1 MICIPIDTR
10 PTIIKI
16 SPIIRELTK
25 RKIDFF
31 IAHTGQHYSF
41 NMDEIFLNQLGLPEP
56 KYNLKIGSGTN
67 SQQVAKGLVGLEE
80 VFIKESPNL
89 ILIHGDANMV
99 PSASLAAVK
108 LHIKSIHKEAGLRS
122 YNRKMPE
129 EINRIIADH
138 ICDFLFTPTENSKNI
153 LLKEGFE
160 KNKLFVTGNTIVDA
174 VNYNIKIAEDMDVD
188 LPEDFILLTMHRAEN
203 VDDKIVLKN
212 ILNGIELIGKKYGK
226 IIWPIHPRSKKMIET
241 FGIKIPECITTIDPI
256 GYFEFLKYMK
266 YSKLILTDSGG
277 VVEEACTLKVPCV
290 TIRTETE
297 RPESVDVGAN
307 IVAGINNPKKI
318 LNSAEIMINK
328 KRNWDNPFGDG
339 EAARKIVNLMED
351 MI

>member
-16 SPIIRELTK
+16 SPIVRELTK

-31 IAHTGQHYSF
+31 IVHTGQHYSF
-41 NMDEIFLNQLGLPEP
+41 NMDEIFFKQLGMPEP

-67 SQQVAKGLVGLEE
+67 SQQVAKGLIGLEK
-80 VFIKESPNL
+80 VFTTELPEL
-89 ILIHGDANMV
+89 VLIHGDANMV
-99 PSASLAAVK
+99 PAASIAAVK
-108 LHIKSIHKEAGLRS
+108 LHIKAVHKEAGLRS

-129 EINRIIADH
+129 ETNRIIADH
-138 ICDFLFTPTENSKNI
+138 ICDFLFTPTENSKSI
-153 LLKEGFE
+153 LLKEGIE
-160 KNKLFVTGNTIVDA
+160 KDKLFVTGNTIVDA
-174 VNYNIKIAEDMDVD
+174 VNYNIRIAEEMKID

-203 VDDKIVLKN
+203 VDDKLTLKN
-212 ILNGIELIGKKYGK
+212 ILDGIGLIGKKYGQ
-226 IIWPIHPRSKKMIET
+226 IVWPIHPRSKKMIET
-241 FGIKIPECITTIDPI
+241 FGIVIPDCITTIDPI

-277 VVEEACTLKVPCV
+277 VVEEACTLRVPCA

-297 RPESVDVGAN
+297 RPESLDVGSN
-307 IVAGINNPKKI
+307 IVAGVSNPEKI
-318 LNSAEIMINK
+318 LNSAEAMINK
-328 KRNWDNPFGDG
+328 KRDWENPFGDG
-339 EAARKIVNLMED
+339 EAAKKIVNLMEK